1 MPAATETAEV
11 TVYVIVC
18 PDAADGAGADPE
30 VAAIVGVPARP
41 APETAKVIDLI
52 VPAVAVVNE

>member
-18 PDAADGAGADPE
+18 PERLTVPAPMPKLRLM
-30 VAAIVGVPARP
+30 VGVPPRP
-41 APETAKVIDLI
+41 APETANVIDLI
-52 VPAVAVVNE
+52 TPTVAVVNE